1 MGLISKRTSP
11 GLLKFLAFIYFCL
24 SVTLLVFA
32 VISFGG
38 FTQKYQNG
46 EKSVTMKIG
55 DNPLAR
61 SCVFLG
67 GFLGLIMCVLA
78 FLTARGGTGIFAC
91 PFGLIGIFA
100 GFALLTAMGLCLI
113 QRDPLYYKD

>member
-38 FTQKYQNG
+38 FTQKY
-46 EKSVTMKIG
+46 
-55 DNPLAR
+55 
-61 SCVFLG
+61 
-67 GFLGLIMCVLA
+67 
-78 FLTARGGTGIFAC
+78 
-91 PFGLIGIFA
+91 
-100 GFALLTAMGLCLI
+100 
-113 QRDPLYYKD
+113 